1 MDHRLQPGHQRRPPH
16 GLVTAAMLRSMAGR
30 AAQHEYR
37 FPAARNPYLWRLQ
50 ALLHCAM
57 LHIYRD
63 E

>member
-1 MDHRLQPGHQRRPPH
+1 
-16 GLVTAAMLRSMAGR
+16 MLRSMAGR